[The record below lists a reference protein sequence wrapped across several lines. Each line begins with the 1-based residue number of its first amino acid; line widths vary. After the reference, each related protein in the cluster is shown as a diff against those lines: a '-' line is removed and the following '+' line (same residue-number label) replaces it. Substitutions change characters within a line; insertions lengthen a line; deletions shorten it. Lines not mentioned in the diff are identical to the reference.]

1 MHYTP
6 LGDTR
11 AIVLVLLKAKR
22 VRQSERL
29 EVVMRLCYYIVRAVD
44 LASEAVAYLLFRELK
59 NPEDMPNRKLELALS
74 LHFFEPLKC
83 GVVLRVY
90 FSGVLHLKC

>member
-22 VRQSERL
+22 VRRSERL
-29 EVVMRLCYYIVRAVD
+29 EVVMRLCYYIVRVVD
-44 LASEAVAYLLFRELK
+44 LASKAVAYLLFRELK
-59 NPEDMPNRKLELALS
+59 NPEEMSNRKLQLALC
-74 LHFFEPLKC
+74 LH
-83 GVVLRVY
+83 Y
-90 FSGVLHLKC
+90 F